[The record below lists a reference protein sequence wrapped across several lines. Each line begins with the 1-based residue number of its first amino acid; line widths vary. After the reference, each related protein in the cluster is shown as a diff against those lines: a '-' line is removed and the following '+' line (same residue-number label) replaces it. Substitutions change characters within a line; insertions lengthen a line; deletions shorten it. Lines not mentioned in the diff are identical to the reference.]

1 MAKRKHKHLEF
12 KTDPRDLMVLK
23 EPKSPVSEQYRTIRT
38 NITYSSIDSEI
49 KSVLFTS
56 ALPGAGKST
65 TAANVAIAFAQ
76 AGKRTVLLDA
86 DLRRPT
92 THYTFE
98 VQNQRGLSTAIVNDI
113 QAEEVVK
120 TTKVEN
126 LDLITSGPIPPN
138 PSELLASNK
147 MTQFFK
153 VLSMQYDM
161 VIVDSPPIL
170 AVTDGQLLSK
180 MVDGTILV
188 SNVETNNRDS
198 LTHAKELLEK
208 ADANML
214 GVVLNNKRIKD
225 EGDSYY
231 YYYGS
236 E

>member
-56 ALPGAGKST
+56 ATPGAGKST

-113 QAEEVVK
+113 QADEVVK
-120 TTKVEN
+120 TTEVEN

-170 AVTDGQLLSK
+170 AVTDAQLLSK
-180 MVDGTILV
+180 MVNGTILV

-198 LTHAKELLEK
+198 LLQAKELLEK
-208 ADANML
+208 RMPICWA
-214 GVVLNNKRIKD
+214 
-225 EGDSYY
+225 SY
-231 YYYGS
+231 
-236 E
+236 

>member
-1 MAKRKHKHLEF
+1 MTKRKHRHLQF
-12 KTDPRDLMVLK
+12 TSDPRDLVVLK
-23 EPKSPVSEQYRTIRT
+23 QPKSPVSEQYRTIRT
-38 NITYSSIDSEI
+38 NITYSSIDKEI

-56 ALPGAGKST
+56 STPGAGKST

-76 AGKRTVLLDA
+76 AGKRTLLLDA

-92 THYTFE
+92 VHYTFE
-98 VQNQRGLSTAIVNDI
+98 VQNQRGLSTGIVNDI
-113 QAEEVVK
+113 YAEELVRA
-120 TTKVEN
+120 TDVEN

-153 VLSMQYDM
+153 VVSMQYDM

>member
-65 TAANVAIAFAQ
+65 TAANVVIAFAQ

-113 QAEEVVK
+113 QADEVVK
-120 TTKVEN
+120 TTEVEN

-170 AVTDGQLLSK
+170 AVTDAQLLSK
-180 MVDGTILV
+180 MVNGTILV

-198 LTHAKELLEK
+198 LLQAKELLEK
-208 ADANML
+208 RMPICWA
-214 GVVLNNKRIKD
+214 
-225 EGDSYY
+225 SY
-231 YYYGS
+231 
-236 E
+236 

>member
-1 MAKRKHKHLEF
+1 MAKRKHKHMSF
-12 KTDPRDLMVLK
+12 TTDPRDLVVLK
-23 EPKSPVSEQYRTIRT
+23 QPKSPVSEQYRTIRT

-56 ALPGAGKST
+56 AQPGAGKST
-65 TAANVAIAFAQ
+65 TAANVAIAYAQ
-76 AGKRTVLLDA
+76 AGKRTLLLDA

-120 TTKVEN
+120 TTDIEN
-126 LDLITSGPIPPN
+126 LDLITSGPVPPN

-153 VLSMQYDM
+153 VVSMQYDI

-170 AVTDGQLLSK
+170 AVTDAQLLSK

-188 SNVETNNRDS
+188 TNVESNNRDN
-198 LTHAKELLEK
+198 LTQAKELLEK
-208 ADANML
+208 ADANMI
-214 GVVLNNKRIKD
+214 GVVMNNKKVKD
-225 EGDSYY
+225 DGDSYY

>member
-1 MAKRKHKHLEF
+1 MAKRKHKHLKF

-38 NITYSSIDSEI
+38 NITYSSVDSEI

-56 ALPGAGKST
+56 ATPGAGKST

-92 THYTFE
+92 THYKFE

-113 QAEEVVK
+113 QADEVVK
-120 TTKVEN
+120 TTEVEN

-170 AVTDGQLLSK
+170 AEIGRAHV
-180 MVDGTILV
+180 
-188 SNVETNNRDS
+188 
-198 LTHAKELLEK
+198 
-208 ADANML
+208 
-214 GVVLNNKRIKD
+214 
-225 EGDSYY
+225 
-231 YYYGS
+231 
-236 E
+236 

>member
-1 MAKRKHKHLEF
+1 MAKRKHKHLDF

-23 EPKSPVSEQYRTIRT
+23 ELKSPVSEQYRTIRT

-120 TTKVEN
+120 TTEVEN
-126 LDLITSGPIPPN
+126 LDLITSGPIPRTRRN
-138 PSELLASNK
+138 CW
-147 MTQFFK
+147 
-153 VLSMQYDM
+153 
-161 VIVDSPPIL
+161 
-170 AVTDGQLLSK
+170 
-180 MVDGTILV
+180 
-188 SNVETNNRDS
+188 
-198 LTHAKELLEK
+198 H
-208 ADANML
+208 
-214 GVVLNNKRIKD
+214 RIR
-225 EGDSYY
+225 
-231 YYYGS
+231 
-236 E
+236 